1 MKKYCANCISFG
13 VCKYADKRDPDMC
26 RFYLFRSNP
35 VREIMRE
42 RERQDEKWGEQNHPM
57 LNIPF
62 TRDGMLQGQQAYK
75 QLNDKRENWS
85 WFQILME
92 EVYEAFSETEQERQ
106 REEMIQVAA
115 VAVQI
120 IEFLDRRMEAK
131 REKNTH

>member
-1 MKKYCANCISFG
+1 
-13 VCKYADKRDPDMC
+13 MC

-57 LNIPF
+57 RGLGDNNIIKRGTILYPDDSTLKNTLSTF
-62 TRDGMLQGQQAYK
+62 RYRNETKKAGWFDILQ
-75 QLNDKRENWS
+75 
-85 WFQILME
+85 E
-92 EVYEAFSETEQERQ
+92 EVYEAFLETDPAKQ

-120 IEFLDRRMEAK
+120 IECLDRRMEEAG
-131 REKNTH
+131 NDS